1 MYYRVLTV
9 PLIDIRCLSC
19 DRVQEVYRHNSEW
32 PKTPPCPHCGETTE
46 QVHLSRQDRATTVD
60 PVVVY
65 QAADGTFRFPPDTT
79 TSSTAMYDQQGLT
92 RIELRG
98 WADVRRFEKH
108 FNKAQLSDISR
119 RVERQ
124 QEAFERGEK
133 ERRSEI
139 RRCLEQGFSIPDVD
153 ERGVPTGRM
162 RRVELSGFGRK
173 VLEHAMA
180 NNDRK
185 GGPRARE
192 AGFRVSA
199 YSDDRSNR
207 DRDPRRRDQ

>member
-1 MYYRVLTV
+1 M
-9 PLIDIRCLSC
+9 PQIEIRCLSC
-19 DRVQEVYRHNSEW
+19 DRLQTVYRHHSEW
-32 PKTPPCPHCGETTE
+32 PKTPSCVNCGEATE
-46 QVHLSRQDRATTVD
+46 QVILPPRERATTVD

-65 QAADGTFRFPPDTT
+65 QAEDGSFRFPPDVTT
-79 TSSTAMYDQQGLT
+79 ASTAMYDKQGLR

-98 WADVRRFEKH
+98 WADVRKFEQH
-108 FNKAQLSDISR
+108 FNKAQMSEVHR

-139 RRCLEQGFSIPDVD
+139 RRCLDQGFSIPEIDD
-153 ERGVPTGRM
+153 RGVATGRM

-185 GGPRARE
+185 GGPRARDV
-192 AGFRVSA
+192 GFRVDA
-199 YSDDRSNR
+199 YDSDRSNR
-207 DRDPRRRDQ
+207 ERDPRRRDQ